1 MSAVEDFGGS
11 KKDEKWPELE
21 KAEKLARGAALKWA
35 SGIFYRPDQLEGLGY
50 YRKREAQR
58 NNSIQS
64 RLKSVVQSYLEGV
77 SIGLGQ
83 LRCALDDVR
92 GIRHA
97 LGEVQEEW
105 RDKGDSFQGLK
116 QLRDVVTEHVQLTAV
131 VHNLP
136 HVFSVPEIVSQ
147 THGLIDSRQLLEAHA
162 KLMELE
168 CWRDNILYQL
178 HRGNG
183 SLSPEDADT
192 VLSYFS
198 GVQKLSDALAR
209 ELWDVVGCGLT
220 FVRKDPALFVSAVRI
235 IEREERIDSTML
247 EGSSQHRFLPPGR
260 PKDWRQRFF
269 QVIQEA
275 ISAQFRATQM
285 DIKGPGLANHLA
297 ALQNNIMD
305 ELNVVKHL
313 MVQCCPPHYDIFHAF
328 VAMYHQSISGHLQD
342 IISWD
347 LTKNE
352 MFTVLNWTLCV
363 YRSAEMMGHPDLCP
377 DVDITS
383 LGPLLAPEV
392 IEQLQRK
399 YVSKVKANM
408 IEWMQKALETEF
420 SDWHHDQEP
429 EMDHEGFYHST
440 LPVIIMQILDE
451 NIQVASLI
459 GDSLQHKVISMA
471 VHEFDCFLCRLRE
484 TLVEYGKEHLRNR
497 SVPKFYI
504 PYLLATI
511 NNCIA
516 LSSSISYLKQ
526 ERAVSSPFEK
536 LLPSLHAA
544 LDKTQK
550 KACRLLIDELLL
562 ELQPLFLQLPSHSWL
577 MNSQFVDCVC
587 QLMDHYYI
595 YFSRARNPM
604 FKFLLLE
611 SERVVIIEYVRALM
625 QKRLLCRN
633 TEERLQFSD
642 RMSEDA
648 LELTQLFLKM
658 GLDETEQSV
667 GVILALQE
675 LIRLKDPSLLTLEVS
690 GFVTKYPD
698 ISDEHIS
705 VLLEIRGDVSKEIH
719 NLILEMMQQNTS
731 SLPEN
736 YHSVF
741 TNILVPARVLPF
753 CLRTGKCA

>member
-1 MSAVEDFGGS
+1 MSAVEDFAGS
-11 KKDEKWPELE
+11 RKDEKWPELE

-50 YRKREAQR
+50 YRKRETQR

-64 RLKSVVQSYLEGV
+64 RLKSAVQSYLEGV
-77 SIGLGQ
+77 NIGLGQ
-83 LRCALDDVR
+83 LRYALDDVR
-92 GIRHA
+92 GIRHS

-105 RDKGDSFQGLK
+105 RGKGNNFQGLE
-116 QLRDVVTEHVQLTAV
+116 QLREVVTEHVQLTAV

-168 CWRDNILYQL
+168 CWRDNILYQF
-178 HRGNG
+178 HRGSG
-183 SLSPEDADT
+183 TLSSEDADT

-198 GVQKLSDALAR
+198 GVQELSDALAR

-247 EGSSQHRFLPPGR
+247 EGSSQHHFLPPGR
-260 PKDWRQRFF
+260 PKGWRQRFF

-285 DIKGPGLANHLA
+285 DIKGPGLASHLA

-305 ELNVVKHL
+305 ELCVVKHL
-313 MVQCCPPHYDIFHAF
+313 MVQCCPPHYDIFYAF
-328 VAMYHQSISGHLQD
+328 LAMYHQSISGHLQD

-363 YRSAEMMGHPDLCP
+363 YHSAEMMGHPDLCP

-399 YVSKVKANM
+399 YVSKVK
-408 IEWMQKALETEF
+408 
-420 SDWHHDQEP
+420 
-429 EMDHEGFYHST
+429 
-440 LPVIIMQILDE
+440 ILDE

-459 GDSLQHKVISMA
+459 GDSLQHKMISMA
-471 VHEFDCFLCRLRE
+471 VHEFDSFFCRLRE
-484 TLVEYGKEHLRNR
+484 TLVEYGKEHLKIR
-497 SVPKFYI
+497 SVPKFYV

-516 LSSSISYLKQ
+516 LSSSISCLKQ
-526 ERAVSSPFEK
+526 ERSVSSPFEK
-536 LLPSLHAA
+536 PLPSLQAT

-550 KACRLLIDELLL
+550 KACRLLMDELLL
-562 ELQPLFLQLPSHSWL
+562 DMQPLFLQLPSRSWL
-577 MNSQFVDCVC
+577 MNSEFIDCVC

-595 YFSRARNPM
+595 YFSRARSPM

-658 GLDETEQSV
+658 GLDKTEQSV
-667 GVILALQE
+667 EVILALQE
-675 LIRLKDPSLLTLEVS
+675 LIRLKDPSLLSLEVS
-690 GFVTKYPD
+690 GFVAKYPD

-705 VLLEIRGDVSKEIH
+705 VLLEIRGDVSKEIQ
-719 NLILEMMQQNTS
+719 NLIFEMMQQSPS

-736 YHSVF
+736 YHAIF